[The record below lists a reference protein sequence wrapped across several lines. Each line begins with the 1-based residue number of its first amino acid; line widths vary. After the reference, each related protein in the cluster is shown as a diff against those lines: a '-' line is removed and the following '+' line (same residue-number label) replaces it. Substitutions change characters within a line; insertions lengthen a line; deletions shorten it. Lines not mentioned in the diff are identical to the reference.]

1 MMILFNILINNIKM
15 SDKFILIDIRNSDE
29 VLFKHFDS
37 NKMNNFYNIPANMI
51 RFNKKVILSHLDY
64 VDLIY
69 LVCNSSKRSQF
80 IKNKYFSDE
89 PRVVVDELL
98 QFQNFNKSGEYN
110 LVLKNNKNIKV
121 FINGTFKYNFYNLTR
136 IIQTILGSIM
146 IIVGLYLLKNKK
158 CNTNI
163 PLYILLL
170 FGINA
175 LINGLTNTCTI
186 SLVFKNLLN

>member
-1 MMILFNILINNIKM
+1 M

-29 VLFKHFDS
+29 VLYKHFDS